1 MHKIHHLSKNSLFVI
16 SMLLSLYAIAVSFV
30 AESVGYYPCTL
41 CNLQRAAC
49 LAIFFT
55 STLGMFTTNK
65 KIPYLAN
72 QILYIGLSFFAT
84 YHLLVR
90 YSLLPDPCKT
100 PAVHPKAEKKQGVHK
115 SFGSLLVSPHKFLL
129 FLLAQPSLLPQ
140 SLRPQKKP
148 KKVSLQMVSNSQLE

>member
-100 PAVHPKAEKKQGVHK
+100 PAVHPKAEKKTGCSQK
-115 SFGSLLVSPHKFLL
+115 FWEPFGIPPQVLTLLIGSTL
-129 FLLAQPSLLPQ
+129 FTTSILAS
-140 SLRPQKKP
+140 P
-148 KKVSLQMVSNSQLE
+148 KKTKKSQFTDGL